1 MIRLLIVE
9 DHAVVRQSMRFL
21 FNQEPDIEVVGEA
34 ATGADA
40 LSVAAAIRPDVV
52 LLDLFLPDLDGIG
65 VLQRLREQ
73 RPDLPVVLLTSAP
86 DDAHLL
92 AALHAGATSYLQ
104 KTAEVGEV
112 LATVR
117 AAARGETTLPAG
129 VTTRLLQA
137 MRERDRQPQPVDR
150 LTPRERDVLAAIAQG
165 RSNREIARALRISE
179 ETVKSHVSS
188 VLAKLGLADR
198 TQAAIYALRHGIVDQ

>member
-21 FNQEPDIEVVGEA
+21 FDQEPDIEVVGEA
-34 ATGADA
+34 ATGSAA
-40 LSVAAAIRPDVV
+40 LALALASGQQPDVV
-52 LLDLFLPDLDGIG
+52 LLDLFLPDLDGIT
-65 VLQRLREQ
+65 VLQRLRER

-117 AAARGETTLPAG
+117 AAARGESALPPG
-129 VTTRLLQA
+129 VTTRLLAA
-137 MRERDRQPQPVDR
+137 MRARTREPQPLDR
-150 LTPRERDVLAAIAQG
+150 LTPRERDVLAALAQG
-165 RSNREIARALRISE
+165 RANREIARTLRISE

-198 TQAAIYALRHGIVDQ
+198 TQAAIYALRHGVS